1 MVRLGVAFDLFAY
14 STNVF
19 QFQYGSIGRCISM
32 IYAKDSFGFNSSM
45 VRLGDWHPVNRNSEI
60 RGFNSS
66 MVRLGGKVHRPVDFA
81 LFVSIPVWFDWE
93 QCVRK

>member
-1 MVRLGVAFDLFAY
+1 
-14 STNVF
+14 
-19 QFQYGSIGRCISM
+19 M

-66 MVRLGGKVHRPVDFA
+66 MVRLGETRLLYYLYCDY
-81 LFVSIPVWFDWE
+81 LFQFQYGSIG
-93 QCVRK
+93 RTK

>member
-66 MVRLGGKVHRPVDFA
+66 MVRLGETRLLYYLYCDY
-81 LFVSIPVWFDWE
+81 LFQFQYGSIG
-93 QCVRK
+93 RTK